1 MARRRGN
8 NNSTGSCIIYMFM
21 IGFITSVAG
30 AIASFIAKNGTIVI
44 FIFIAIF
51 AIMFYIAKKH
61 EKMQKELLEEQRL
74 YEQTKREWYKKQE
87 IRREL
92 LKEILDELHLE
103 NLSLLSREYDDQVSI
118 NSVLT
123 SDNYTEYTYLIET
136 NAFESIRKVLE
147 EKRGIVDSINSFLKT
162 VL

>member
-51 AIMFYIAKKH
+51 AIMFYIAKKQ

-74 YEQTKREWYKKQE
+74 YECRH
-87 IRREL
+87 RL
-92 LKEILDELHLE
+92 
-103 NLSLLSREYDDQVSI
+103 
-118 NSVLT
+118 
-123 SDNYTEYTYLIET
+123 
-136 NAFESIRKVLE
+136 
-147 EKRGIVDSINSFLKT
+147 
-162 VL
+162 